1 MVLLYSY
8 SVALQYGMYIPLSK
22 LWHGISNAYV
32 IILLYDVVIPQL
44 VRDALVI
51 IAMYAMV

>member
-1 MVLLYSY
+1 MILVYSY
-8 SVALQYGMYIPLSK
+8 LVPIQYGMYIPLSK

-32 IILLYDVVIPQL
+32 VILLHMSQL